1 MFHKF
6 PGVRQKERSSPDTN
20 KKDIYFYIRYT
31 VNGKQR
37 EESIGKK
44 SEGWTAQK
52 AYEILCKLKQQIKNG
67 TAFSLK
73 EINKQEQTK
82 REQLL
87 EAKQKEKTL
96 SELFFQDYFPHFQNG
111 RKESTNDR
119 ELNLFRTWIEPYLGS
134 FQLAHISRISLIRLR
149 DEIARKGRSPRSQN
163 YAIALI
169 RQIFNFAL
177 KYDLYDGKNPA
188 ANFEFIKTD
197 NARTKYFDDNQLRQL
212 LDGLKKR
219 SYTVYLIT
227 LMSLESGLRRGEIFN
242 LTWADIDLKAR
253 EILVKD
259 TKNHLNRYAPMSECL
274 YTELIKLPQQ
284 NPNQYLFTSRNGKK
298 ITTLSRTFERVV
310 KELGFNKGI
319 SDRRQQLVFHSCRHT
334 FASRLVERNVPLYDV
349 AHLMGH
355 SNLKMTQRYAHLS
368 NTKLSQAVEAASLST
383 ILKKDNNNE

>member
-1 MFHKF
+1 MIHKF
-6 PGVRQKERSSPDTN
+6 PGVRQKECISPDTN
-20 KKDIYFYIRYT
+20 KKDIRFCIRYT
-31 VNGKQR
+31 VNGKQH

-44 SEGWTAQK
+44 SQGWTAQK
-52 AYEILCKLKQQIKNG
+52 AYEILCKLKQHIKNG

-73 EINKQEQTK
+73 EINEQEQAK

-96 SELFFQDYFPHFQNG
+96 SEIFLQDYFPHFQVLH
-111 RKESTNDR
+111 KKSTNDR
-119 ELNLFRTWIEPYLGS
+119 ELILFRTWIEPHLGS
-134 FQLAHISRISLIRLR
+134 LRLAQISRISLIRLR
-149 DEIARKGRSPRSQN
+149 NEIAHKGLSPRSQN
-163 YAIALI
+163 YAIALV

-188 ANFEFIKTD
+188 SNFEFIKVD

-227 LMSLESGLRRGEIFN
+227 LISLESGLRRGEIFN

-274 YTELIKLPQQ
+274 YAELIKLPQQ

-298 ITTLSRTFERVV
+298 MTTLSRTFERVV

-319 SDRRQQLVFHSCRHT
+319 IDRRQQLVFHSCRHT

-355 SNLKMTQRYAHLS
+355 STLKMTQRYAHLS
-368 NTKLSQAVEAASLST
+368 NAKLSQAVESASLST
-383 ILKKDNNNE
+383 ILNKDNNNE